1 MAGIDWVIVAA
12 YIVIAIGIGA
22 FFTKRAA
29 QNTDE
34 FFVAGRSLPWFIAGT
49 SIVAT
54 TFSTDTPLFVAG
66 MSRDTGISSNWFWWS
81 VAVGQIA
88 TVFFFARLWRRTGVV
103 TDLEF
108 VVKRYKASA
117 SRSFLRIFKV
127 FFDGILINCTV
138 IASVTLAMTKIM
150 KTMLNISDTPLFT
163 MPFFGEIT
171 FTAVLLLIL
180 AGSAVLY
187 SCLSGLYGVVYTDL
201 VQFAL
206 AMIGCI
212 GLAVIV
218 YIDASKGVGLMQKL
232 SEAPDFKPET
242 LNFFPDLNSLNLLSF
257 AFVVY
262 ILVGVTG
269 AAGNGYFV
277 QRLLA
282 TRSEKDSFLAFL
294 WFNICHYVLRP
305 WPWIIV
311 GLLSLHYF
319 PELKDSENAFPLM
332 MNKFLPV
339 GLKGIMVASL
349 LAAFMSTIDTLLN
362 WGSSYLVNDLYRPF
376 FCKDRDAKHYVFASR
391 VCMIFLTGIALIV
404 TTKLTSI
411 LDAYKY
417 LSVILGGTGLVL
429 IARWYWWRVNAIS
442 EIVAI
447 AGSFVVGNLMELLLP
462 STESVDY
469 YPVRVLVTIV
479 SVTVLWVIVTL
490 KTSKKPDEKTIQFY
504 SEIKV
509 SGPGWRK
516 IKDLTQIP
524 AQDGEFRESFVA
536 WFLCVVFLYSI
547 LLGIGKCLFLEWYRA
562 GLYLSLAFIS
572 GWLLRKSILK
582 MHFMSDTQ

>member
-282 TRSEKDSFLAFL
+282 TRS
-294 WFNICHYVLRP
+294 
-305 WPWIIV
+305 
-311 GLLSLHYF
+311 
-319 PELKDSENAFPLM
+319 
-332 MNKFLPV
+332 
-339 GLKGIMVASL
+339 
-349 LAAFMSTIDTLLN
+349 
-362 WGSSYLVNDLYRPF
+362 
-376 FCKDRDAKHYVFASR
+376 
-391 VCMIFLTGIALIV
+391 
-404 TTKLTSI
+404 
-411 LDAYKY
+411 
-417 LSVILGGTGLVL
+417 
-429 IARWYWWRVNAIS
+429 
-442 EIVAI
+442 
-447 AGSFVVGNLMELLLP
+447 
-462 STESVDY
+462 
-469 YPVRVLVTIV
+469 
-479 SVTVLWVIVTL
+479 
-490 KTSKKPDEKTIQFY
+490 
-504 SEIKV
+504 
-509 SGPGWRK
+509 
-516 IKDLTQIP
+516 
-524 AQDGEFRESFVA
+524 
-536 WFLCVVFLYSI
+536 
-547 LLGIGKCLFLEWYRA
+547 
-562 GLYLSLAFIS
+562 
-572 GWLLRKSILK
+572 
-582 MHFMSDTQ
+582 